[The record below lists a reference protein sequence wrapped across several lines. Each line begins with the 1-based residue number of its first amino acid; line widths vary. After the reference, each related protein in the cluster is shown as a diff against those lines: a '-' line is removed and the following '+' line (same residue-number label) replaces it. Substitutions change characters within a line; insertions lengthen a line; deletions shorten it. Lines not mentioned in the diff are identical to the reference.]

1 MSRPLPIVVLIV
13 AVAGLVWPVFSIAQ
27 LEVDASTRR
36 QNPSTFMPI
45 PRPPYPPGDG
55 WVWVPPTYRTVYD
68 RIWQPPTY
76 QTITENVWISDQY
89 RWQTIC
95 TWENGQPVQR
105 QEWVLVSAH
114 YETRTRQ
121 IQVSP
126 GGWTWGPRQELVTP
140 GHWEH
145 VGPIPP
151 HPGPVPFPQ
160 PQPQPPNTRPPGL
173 EPFSPLWEWPAD
185 KK

>member
-1 MSRPLPIVVLIV
+1 MPVKAVFVALIAMLIPSV
-13 AVAGLVWPVFSIAQ
+13 ASAQSGPAVASQRAQ
-27 LEVDASTRR
+27 MFPNPRR
-36 QNPSTFMPI
+36 PI
-45 PRPPYPPGDG
+45 PAPPGDG
-55 WVWVPPTYRTVYD
+55 WVWVPPTYRAIYD

-89 RWQTIC
+89 RWLTIC
-95 TWENGQPVQR
+95 TSEDGLPVQR
-105 QEWVLVSAH
+105 QEWVLIPAH
-114 YETRTRQ
+114 YETRARQ

-126 GGWTWGPRQELVTP
+126 GGWIWGPRQELVTP

-145 VGPIPP
+145 VGPLPP
-151 HPGPVPFPQ
+151 HPMPVPFPQ
-160 PQPQPPNTRPPGL
+160 PQPPTSRPPGL

>member
-1 MSRPLPIVVLIV
+1 MSLKVVFVALIAMLIPTV
-13 AVAGLVWPVFSIAQ
+13 ASAQGGSVTGLQPAQ
-27 LEVDASTRR
+27 MFPNPHSSRR
-36 QNPSTFMPI
+36 IMP
-45 PRPPYPPGDG
+45 PPGDDG

-76 QTITENVWISDQY
+76 QTVTENIWISDQY
-89 RWQTIC
+89 RWLTIC
-95 TWENGQPVQR
+95 TSEDGQPIQR
-105 QEWVLVSAH
+105 QEWVLVPAH
-114 YETRTRQ
+114 YEARTRQ

-140 GHWEH
+140 GHWER

-151 HPGPVPFPQ
+151 HPVPFPQ
-160 PQPQPPNTRPPGL
+160 PQPPTSRPPGL
-173 EPFSPLWEWPAD
+173 EPFSPLWEWPPD

>member
-1 MSRPLPIVVLIV
+1 MSLKIVFVALIAMLLPTV
-13 AVAGLVWPVFSIAQ
+13 ASAQASSAAGLQRAQ
-27 LEVDASTRR
+27 MFP
-36 QNPSTFMPI
+36 N
-45 PRPPYPPGDG
+45 PRPPRPIPAPPGDG
-55 WVWVPPTYRTVYD
+55 WVWVPPVYRTVYD

-95 TWENGQPVQR
+95 TWEDGQPVQR
-105 QEWVLVSAH
+105 QEWVLVPAH

-121 IQVSP
+121 IQTSP
-126 GGWTWGPRQELVTP
+126 GGWTWGPRQELVTR
-140 GHWEH
+140 GHWEY

-151 HPGPVPFPQ
+151 HPVPPPFPQ
-160 PQPQPPNTRPPGL
+160 PQPPTTRPPGL